1 MKDSYF
7 DLNTFWKGIQGRF
20 AANIGETAYENWIK
34 PVRAVKVDLANR
46 TVELQAPNDIV
57 MQAWDNGN
65 YTAKFME
72 YAYDVAH
79 DFFKPELKVIKVVA
93 NPVNNQKSNQSN
105 SDFVATDYQLNQNF
119 TFDTWVIGDANELA
133 TSAAMAVSEQ
143 PGRQYNPLLIYGSSG
158 LGKTHLMEAIG
169 NRLKELQPDAIVRY
183 ITTDDFMNDWV
194 NAISKKTTADFTST
208 YENVDLLLVDDI
220 QMLQGKDRFQE
231 EFFNIFNKIT
241 KSQKQIVM
249 TSDVLPKDIPGL
261 NARLVSRFMQ
271 GVAYDIQKP
280 DFPTRLAIL
289 KNKSEEVGISIDNQT
304 LTLIAEQID
313 TNVRELEGAFNT
325 LTLMARAG
333 RPINVSNAQK
343 ILEHLNITR
352 QKVITLPD
360 IQKTVADDYN
370 VSINDLIGKKRNSDI
385 VLPRQV
391 AMYLIRTLTDTS
403 LPKIG
408 QAFGGRDHTTVM
420 HGTEKIADL
429 IETDYALKQRIENLS
444 TKIKEKS

>member
-1 MKDSYF
+1 MNDDYF
-7 DLNTFWKGIQGRF
+7 DLNNFWKSVQDRF
-20 AANIGETAYENWIK
+20 ADNMGETAYENWIR
-34 PVRAVKVDLANR
+34 PVRAASVDLANR
-46 TVELQAPNDIV
+46 TVSLQVPSDLV

-79 DFFKPELKVIKVVA
+79 DFFKPDLKVVKVVV
-93 NPVNNQKSNQSN
+93 NPVNNSNQTSSN
-105 SDFVATDYQLNQNF
+105 FQTNDYQLNPAF
-119 TFDTWVIGDANELA
+119 TFDTWVVGDANELA

-169 NRLKELQPDAIVRY
+169 NRLKEVQPNAIVRY
-183 ITTDDFMNDWV
+183 ITTDDFINDWV
-194 NAISKKTTADFTST
+194 NAISKKSTSEFTDT

-241 KSQKQIVM
+241 KAQKQIVM

-289 KNKSEEVGISIDNQT
+289 KNKSEEAGMQIDNQT

-333 RPINVSNAQK
+333 RPINVANAQK
-343 ILEHLNITR
+343 ILEHLNISR
-352 QKVITLPD
+352 QKVITVSD
-360 IQKTVADDYN
+360 IQRIVAEDYG
-370 VSINDLIGKKRNSDI
+370 VGLSDLLGKKRNSDI

-429 IETDYALKQRIENLS
+429 IETDYSMKQRIETLS

>member
-1 MKDSYF
+1 
-7 DLNTFWKGIQGRF
+7 
-20 AANIGETAYENWIK
+20 
-34 PVRAVKVDLANR
+34 
-46 TVELQAPNDIV
+46 DIV

-241 KSQKQIVM
+241 
-249 TSDVLPKDIPGL
+249 
-261 NARLVSRFMQ
+261 
-271 GVAYDIQKP
+271 
-280 DFPTRLAIL
+280 
-289 KNKSEEVGISIDNQT
+289 
-304 LTLIAEQID
+304 
-313 TNVRELEGAFNT
+313 
-325 LTLMARAG
+325 
-333 RPINVSNAQK
+333 
-343 ILEHLNITR
+343 
-352 QKVITLPD
+352 
-360 IQKTVADDYN
+360 
-370 VSINDLIGKKRNSDI
+370 
-385 VLPRQV
+385 
-391 AMYLIRTLTDTS
+391 
-403 LPKIG
+403 
-408 QAFGGRDHTTVM
+408 
-420 HGTEKIADL
+420 
-429 IETDYALKQRIENLS
+429 
-444 TKIKEKS
+444 

>member
-1 MKDSYF
+1 MNDDYF
-7 DLNTFWKGIQGRF
+7 DLNNFWKSVQDRF
-20 AANIGETAYENWIK
+20 ADNMGETAYENWIR
-34 PVRAVKVDLANR
+34 PVRAASVDLANR
-46 TVELQAPNDIV
+46 TVSLQVPSDLV

-79 DFFKPELKVIKVVA
+79 DFFKPDLKVVKVVV
-93 NPVNNQKSNQSN
+93 NPVNNSNQTSSN
-105 SDFVATDYQLNQNF
+105 FQTNDYQLNPAF
-119 TFDTWVIGDANELA
+119 TFDTWVVGDANELA

-169 NRLKELQPDAIVRY
+169 NRLKEVQPNAIVRY

-194 NAISKKTTADFTST
+194 NAISKKSTSEFTDT

-241 KSQKQIVM
+241 KAQKQIVM

-289 KNKSEEVGISIDNQT
+289 KNKSEEAGMQIDNQT

-333 RPINVSNAQK
+333 RPINVANAQK
-343 ILEHLNITR
+343 ILEHLNISR
-352 QKVITLPD
+352 QKVITVSD
-360 IQKTVADDYN
+360 IQRIVAEDYG
-370 VSINDLIGKKRNSDI
+370 VGLSDLLGKKRNSDI

-429 IETDYALKQRIENLS
+429 IETDYSMKQRIETLS

>member
-1 MKDSYF
+1 MNDSYF
-7 DLNTFWKGIQGRF
+7 DLNTFWSGIQDRF
-20 AANIGETAYENWIK
+20 AANMGETAYENWIK
-34 PVRAVKVDLANR
+34 PVHAANVDLANR
-46 TVELQAPNDIV
+46 TVELQVPSDIV

-79 DFFKPELKVIKVVA
+79 DFFKPELKVVKIVK
-93 NPVNNQKSNQSN
+93 NPVSNRSN
-105 SDFVATDYQLNQNF
+105 ESKTNFTATDYQLNANF
-119 TFDTWVIGDANELA
+119 TFDTWVVGDANELA

-169 NRLKELQPDAIVRY
+169 NRLKELQPDAVVRY

-194 NAISKKTTADFTST
+194 DAISKKTTNEFTNT

-289 KNKSEEVGISIDNQT
+289 KNKSEEAGIEINNQT
-304 LTLIAEQID
+304 LSLIAEQVD
-313 TNVRELEGAFNT
+313 SNVRELEGAFNT

-333 RPINVSNAQK
+333 RPINVANAQK

-352 QKVITLPD
+352 QKIITVAD
-360 IQKTVADDYN
+360 IQKIVADDYR
-370 VSINDLIGKKRNSDI
+370 VSIVDLLGKK
-385 VLPRQV
+385 
-391 AMYLIRTLTDTS
+391 T
-403 LPKIG
+403 
-408 QAFGGRDHTTVM
+408 
-420 HGTEKIADL
+420 
-429 IETDYALKQRIENLS
+429 
-444 TKIKEKS
+444 

>member
-1 MKDSYF
+1 MNDSYF
-7 DLNTFWKGIQGRF
+7 DLNTFWSGIQDRF
-20 AANIGETAYENWIK
+20 AANMGETAYENWIK
-34 PVRAVKVDLANR
+34 PVHAANVDLANR
-46 TVELQAPNDIV
+46 TVELQVPSDIV

-79 DFFKPELKVIKVVA
+79 DFFKPELKVVKIVK
-93 NPVNNQKSNQSN
+93 NPVSNRSN
-105 SDFVATDYQLNQNF
+105 ESKTNFTATDYQLNANF
-119 TFDTWVIGDANELA
+119 TFDTWVVGDANELA

-169 NRLKELQPDAIVRY
+169 NRLKELQPDAVVRY

-194 NAISKKTTADFTST
+194 DAISKKTTNEFTNT

-289 KNKSEEVGISIDNQT
+289 KNKSEEAGIEINNQT
-304 LTLIAEQID
+304 LSLIAEQVD
-313 TNVRELEGAFNT
+313 SNVRELEGAFNT

-333 RPINVSNAQK
+333 RPINVANAQK

-352 QKVITLPD
+352 QKIITVAD
-360 IQKTVADDYN
+360 IQKIVADDYR
-370 VSINDLIGKKRNSDI
+370 VSIVDLLGKKRNSDI

-429 IETDYALKQRIENLS
+429 IETDYALKQRIETLS
-444 TKIKEKS
+444 AKIKEKS

>member
-1 MKDSYF
+1 MNDSYF
-7 DLNTFWKGIQGRF
+7 DLNTFWSGIQDRF
-20 AANIGETAYENWIK
+20 AANMGETAYENWIK
-34 PVRAVKVDLANR
+34 PVHAANVDLANR
-46 TVELQAPNDIV
+46 TVELQVPSDIV

-79 DFFKPELKVIKVVA
+79 DFFKPELKVVKIVK
-93 NPVNNQKSNQSN
+93 NPVSSRSHESKTN
-105 SDFVATDYQLNQNF
+105 FTATDYQLNANF
-119 TFDTWVIGDANELA
+119 TFDTWVVGDANELA

-169 NRLKELQPDAIVRY
+169 NRLKELQPDAVVRY

-194 NAISKKTTADFTST
+194 DAISKKTTNEFTNT

-289 KNKSEEVGISIDNQT
+289 KNKSEEAGIEINNQT
-304 LTLIAEQID
+304 LSLIAEQVD
-313 TNVRELEGAFNT
+313 SNVRELEGAFNT

-333 RPINVSNAQK
+333 RPINVANAQK

-352 QKVITLPD
+352 QKIITVAD
-360 IQKTVADDYN
+360 IQKIVADDYR
-370 VSINDLIGKKRNSDI
+370 VSIVDLLGKKRNSDI

-429 IETDYALKQRIENLS
+429 IETDYALKQRIETLS
-444 TKIKEKS
+444 AKIKEKS

>member
-1 MKDSYF
+1 MNDSYF
-7 DLNTFWKGIQGRF
+7 DLNTFWSGIQDRF
-20 AANIGETAYENWIK
+20 AANMGETAYENWIQ
-34 PVRAVKVDLANR
+34 PVHAANVDLANR
-46 TVELQAPNDIV
+46 TVELQVPSDIV

-79 DFFKPELKVIKVVA
+79 DFFKPELKVVKIVK
-93 NPVNNQKSNQSN
+93 NPVSNRSHESKTN
-105 SDFVATDYQLNQNF
+105 FTATDYQLNANF
-119 TFDTWVIGDANELA
+119 TFDTWVVGDANELA

-169 NRLKELQPDAIVRY
+169 NRLKELQPDAVVRY

-194 NAISKKTTADFTST
+194 DAISKKTTNEFTNT

-289 KNKSEEVGISIDNQT
+289 KNKSEEAGIEINNQT
-304 LTLIAEQID
+304 LSLIAEQVD
-313 TNVRELEGAFNT
+313 SNVRELEGAFNT

-333 RPINVSNAQK
+333 RPINVANAQK

-352 QKVITLPD
+352 QKIITVAD
-360 IQKTVADDYN
+360 IQKIVADDYR
-370 VSINDLIGKKRNSDI
+370 VSIVDLLGKKRNSDI

-429 IETDYALKQRIENLS
+429 IETDYALKQRIETLS
-444 TKIKEKS
+444 AKIKEKS

>member
-1 MKDSYF
+1 MNDDYF
-7 DLNTFWKGIQGRF
+7 DLNNFWKGVQDRF
-20 AANIGETAYENWIK
+20 ADNMGETAYENWIR
-34 PVRAVKVDLANR
+34 PVRAASVDLANR
-46 TVELQAPNDIV
+46 TVSLQVPSDLV

-79 DFFKPELKVIKVVA
+79 DFFKPDLKVVKVVV
-93 NPVNNQKSNQSN
+93 NPVNNSNQTSSN
-105 SDFVATDYQLNQNF
+105 FQTNDYQLNPAF
-119 TFDTWVIGDANELA
+119 TFDTWVVGDANELA

-169 NRLKELQPDAIVRY
+169 NRLKEVQPNAIVRY

-194 NAISKKTTADFTST
+194 NAISKKSTSEFTDT

-241 KSQKQIVM
+241 KAQKQIVM

-289 KNKSEEVGISIDNQT
+289 KNKSEEAGMQIDNQT

-333 RPINVSNAQK
+333 RPINVANAQK
-343 ILEHLNITR
+343 ILEHLNISR
-352 QKVITLPD
+352 QKVITVSD
-360 IQKTVADDYN
+360 IQRIVAEDYG
-370 VSINDLIGKKRNSDI
+370 VGLSDLLGKKRNSDI

-429 IETDYALKQRIENLS
+429 IETDYSMKQRIETLS

>member
-1 MKDSYF
+1 
-7 DLNTFWKGIQGRF
+7 
-20 AANIGETAYENWIK
+20 
-34 PVRAVKVDLANR
+34 
-46 TVELQAPNDIV
+46 
-57 MQAWDNGN
+57 
-65 YTAKFME
+65 
-72 YAYDVAH
+72 
-79 DFFKPELKVIKVVA
+79 
-93 NPVNNQKSNQSN
+93 
-105 SDFVATDYQLNQNF
+105 
-119 TFDTWVIGDANELA
+119 
-133 TSAAMAVSEQ
+133 
-143 PGRQYNPLLIYGSSG
+143 
-158 LGKTHLMEAIG
+158 
-169 NRLKELQPDAIVRY
+169 
-183 ITTDDFMNDWV
+183 
-194 NAISKKTTADFTST
+194 
-208 YENVDLLLVDDI
+208 
-220 QMLQGKDRFQE
+220 
-231 EFFNIFNKIT
+231 
-241 KSQKQIVM
+241 
-249 TSDVLPKDIPGL
+249 
-261 NARLVSRFMQ
+261 
-271 GVAYDIQKP
+271 
-280 DFPTRLAIL
+280 
-289 KNKSEEVGISIDNQT
+289 GISIDNQT

-429 IETDYALKQRIENLS
+429 IETDYAL
-444 TKIKEKS
+444 

>member
-1 MKDSYF
+1 
-7 DLNTFWKGIQGRF
+7 
-20 AANIGETAYENWIK
+20 
-34 PVRAVKVDLANR
+34 
-46 TVELQAPNDIV
+46 
-57 MQAWDNGN
+57 
-65 YTAKFME
+65 
-72 YAYDVAH
+72 
-79 DFFKPELKVIKVVA
+79 
-93 NPVNNQKSNQSN
+93 
-105 SDFVATDYQLNQNF
+105 
-119 TFDTWVIGDANELA
+119 
-133 TSAAMAVSEQ
+133 
-143 PGRQYNPLLIYGSSG
+143 
-158 LGKTHLMEAIG
+158 
-169 NRLKELQPDAIVRY
+169 
-183 ITTDDFMNDWV
+183 
-194 NAISKKTTADFTST
+194 KTTADFTST

>member
-1 MKDSYF
+1 M
-7 DLNTFWKGIQGRF
+7 NNFWKSVQDRF
-20 AANIGETAYENWIK
+20 ADNMGETAYENWIR
-34 PVRAVKVDLANR
+34 PVRAASVDLANR
-46 TVELQAPNDIV
+46 TVSLQVPSDLV

-79 DFFKPELKVIKVVA
+79 DFFKPDLKVVKVVV
-93 NPVNNQKSNQSN
+93 NPVNNSNQTSSN
-105 SDFVATDYQLNQNF
+105 FQTNDYQLNPAF
-119 TFDTWVIGDANELA
+119 TFDTWVVGDANELA

-169 NRLKELQPDAIVRY
+169 NRLKEVQPNAIVRY

-194 NAISKKTTADFTST
+194 NAISKKSTSEFTDT

-241 KSQKQIVM
+241 KAQKQIVM

-289 KNKSEEVGISIDNQT
+289 KNKSEEAGMQIDNQT

-333 RPINVSNAQK
+333 RPINVANAQK
-343 ILEHLNITR
+343 ILEHLNISR
-352 QKVITLPD
+352 QKVITVSD
-360 IQKTVADDYN
+360 IQRIVAEDYG
-370 VSINDLIGKKRNSDI
+370 VGLSDLLGKKRNSDI

-429 IETDYALKQRIENLS
+429 IETDYSMKQRIETLS